1 MTESGIIKSED
12 IDILLSEI
20 DRHYGYDF
28 SQYSR
33 ASLTRRIN
41 RICLLDRF
49 DSVAALRYR
58 VVNDAG
64 YLQRFIEEVTV
75 NVTAMFRDPSFYAAL
90 RTDILPRL
98 ASYPLIR
105 IWIAGCST
113 GEEAYSLAIL
123 LREAGLYHKSLV
135 YATDIN
141 PGSLEKASLG
151 LFPLGQMEQYEA
163 NYTLTGG
170 TENFAGYYAAKNDT
184 VKFDPA
190 LAARI
195 IFSTHNLVSDSS
207 FNEFQLILCR
217 NVLIYFD
224 KDLQNKVFRLF
235 DESLRRLGYLALG
248 TKETVRFSPLEQRYQ
263 QIGAEKIWKK
273 LK

>member
-1 MTESGIIKSED
+1 MTEAGTIQNED
-12 IDILLSEI
+12 IDDLLFEI
-20 DRHYGYDF
+20 AHRYGYDF
-28 SQYSR
+28 SRYSR
-33 ASLTRRIN
+33 ASLTRRIS
-41 RICLLDRF
+41 RICMIDRF
-49 DSVAALRYR
+49 SGVAALRR
-58 VVNDAG
+58 RLVNDTT
-64 YLQRFIEEVTV
+64 YLQRFIEEITV

-90 RTDILPRL
+90 RADILPRL

-123 LREAGLYHKSLV
+123 LKETGLYHKSLV

-141 PGSLEKASLG
+141 PGSLEKASRG
-151 LFPLGQMEQYEA
+151 VFPLSQMEHYA
-163 NYTLTGG
+163 GNYTLTGG
-170 TENFAGYYAAKNDT
+170 ADNFEGYYEVKGNT

-195 IFSTHNLVSDSS
+195 IFSTHNLVCDSS

-224 KDLQNKVFRLF
+224 KDLQDNVFRLF
-235 DESLRRLGYLALG
+235 DESLQRLGYLALG
-248 TKETVRFSPLEQRYQ
+248 TKETVRFSPLGQRYQ
-263 QIGAEKIWKK
+263 QTGDEKIWKK